1 MSIEASVS
9 SSKHTQKSSKEVEI
23 DRMETTNRG
32 PLRAIILSQ
41 TGQDVRACGNC
52 WQCDDEHYPGM
63 DLCFG
68 ELMRAAAQD
77 DPVAL
82 LNETLWNCDPILAG
96 GFDCQSGIQLQAVI
110 NVLRREANLRGVPR
124 RHS

>member
-32 PLRAIILSQ
+32 PLRAIILSE
-41 TGQDVRACGNC
+41 TGQDVRACGSC
-52 WQCDDEHYPGM
+52 WHCDDERHPGM

-68 ELMRAAAQD
+68 ELMRAAAED
-77 DPVAL
+77 NPTAL
-82 LNETLWNCDPILAG
+82 QNETLWNCDPILEG
-96 GFDCQSGIQLQAVI
+96 GFICQSGIQLQGVI
-110 NVLRREANLRGVPR
+110 NVLRCEAKLRGVPR
-124 RHS
+124 RRS